1 MKVNMRLSR
10 LVFVVPMLMIAA
22 AAAGAEVGV
31 SEGKIILG
39 QSAVFSG
46 ESAELGIR
54 ALLGARVF
62 FDNLNAQGGV
72 AGRKI
77 ILQKDDDNFEPAN
90 AAENTVNFIEN
101 EKVFALFGYV
111 GTTTSNA
118 ALPIISKNRVP
129 FFAPF
134 SGAQSLREPSNRYV
148 FNIRA
153 SLIDETR
160 HTVEQLAVMGIKRV
174 AVFYQ
179 NDADGKSGLDAIVQ
193 AAKKVGV
200 QVVETASVERNAMG
214 VGDGT
219 AKLLAKKPDAVLQLC
234 TYQLAI
240 VLIKEMRSAGYL
252 GQFFNSSMVGSS
264 ALAAGLGKDGVGV
277 TISQV
282 VPLPWNTRYPIV
294 IEYQKAMQKAGHKN
308 YDFTSLESYI
318 AAKIFTEIAGRVG
331 PDLSR
336 ERFIKTAETMG
347 RIDVGGYA
355 VNFAPNN
362 HNGSGFV
369 EMVVIGKNGGFLH

>member
-1 MKVNMRLSR
+1 MRLIQ
-10 LVFVVPMLMIAA
+10 LVIQFVLVLPMLLIAG
-22 AAAGAEVGV
+22 AAGAEVGV
-31 SEGKIILG
+31 TEGKIVLG

-46 ESAELGIR
+46 DSAELGIR

-77 ILQKDDDNFEPAN
+77 VMLKDDDNFEPAN

-118 ALPIISKNRVP
+118 ALPIISKSRVL

-160 HTVEQLAVMGIKRV
+160 HTVEQLAIMGIKRV

-179 NDADGKSGLDAIVQ
+179 NDADGKSGLEAIVQ

-200 QVVETASVERNAMG
+200 QVVESVSVERNAMG
-214 VGDGT
+214 VNGAG

-234 TYQLAI
+234 TYQLAAT
-240 VLIKEMRSAGYL
+240 LIKEMRSAGYL

-282 VPLPWNTRYPIV
+282 VPLPWSNRYPIV

-308 YDFTSLESYI
+308 YDFTSLEAYI
-318 AAKIFTEIAGRVG
+318 AAKIFAEIAGRVG

-336 ERFIKTAETMG
+336 ERFIKTAESMG

-362 HNGSGFV
+362 HNGSSFV
-369 EMVVIGKNGGFLH
+369 EMVVIGKNGGFLY